1 MSMTDPIADL
11 LTRIRNGQTARKTE
25 VSTSSS
31 KLKQAV
37 LSVLKEEGYI
47 ADFRLDGEGPKPQ
60 LIIGLKY
67 YEGRPVIDRLERIS
81 RPGLR
86 IYRGKD
92 ELPKVLGGMGTVIIS
107 TPKGVMTDRQARSI
121 GQGGEVLCI
130 VA

>member
-11 LTRIRNGQTARKTE
+11 LTRIRYGQTARQNE
-25 VSTSSS
+25 VSMASS
-31 KLKQAV
+31 KLKTAIV
-37 LSVLKEEGYI
+37 RVLKEEGYVE
-47 ADFRLDGEGPKPQ
+47 DFRLETAGPKQ
-60 LIIGLKY
+60 TLTVGLKY
-67 YEGRPVIDRLERIS
+67 YEGRPVIDRLERVS

-92 ELPKVLGGMGTVIIS
+92 ELPKVLGGMGTVIVS
-107 TPKGVMTDRQARSI
+107 TPKGVMTDKQARSI

>member
-11 LTRIRNGQTARKTE
+11 LTRIRNGQSARMSE
-25 VSTSSS
+25 VSMASS
-31 KLKQAV
+31 KLKTAIV
-37 LSVLKEEGYI
+37 RVLKEEGYV
-47 ADFRLDGEGPKPQ
+47 ADYRLESAGPKQ
-60 LIIGLKY
+60 TLTVGLKY
-67 YEGRPVIDRLERIS
+67 YEGRPVIDRLERVS

-92 ELPKVLGGMGTVIIS
+92 ELPKVLGGMGTVIVS
-107 TPKGVMTDRQARSI
+107 TPKGVMTDRQARAS

>member
-11 LTRIRNGQTARKTE
+11 LTRIRNGQQARKSE
-25 VSTSSS
+25 VVTASS

-37 LSVLKEEGYI
+37 LRVLKDEGYI
-47 ADFRLDGEGPKPQ
+47 ADFRVDKDGEKQ
-60 LIIGLKY
+60 QIIIGLKY
-67 YEGRPVIDRLERIS
+67 YEGRPVIDRLERVS

-92 ELPKVLGGMGTVIIS
+92 ELPKILGGMGTVIIS

>member
-11 LTRIRNGQTARKTE
+11 LTRIRNGQTARKSE
-25 VSTSSS
+25 ISMASS
-31 KLKQAV
+31 KLKTAIV
-37 LSVLKEEGYI
+37 RVLKEEGYVE
-47 ADFRLDGEGPKPQ
+47 DFRLETAGPKQ
-60 LIIGLKY
+60 TLTVGLKY

-92 ELPKVLGGMGTVIIS
+92 ELPKVLGGMGTVIVS
-107 TPKGVMTDRQARSI
+107 TPKGVMTDKQARSI